1 MQKCC
6 QALSMAAA
14 LTITYV
20 MQVEAVW
27 IVACNA
33 LEKGIAIL
41 GGPEACLDL
50 LACRSSQQL
59 ERTANVI

>member
-1 MQKCC
+1 
-6 QALSMAAA
+6 MAAA